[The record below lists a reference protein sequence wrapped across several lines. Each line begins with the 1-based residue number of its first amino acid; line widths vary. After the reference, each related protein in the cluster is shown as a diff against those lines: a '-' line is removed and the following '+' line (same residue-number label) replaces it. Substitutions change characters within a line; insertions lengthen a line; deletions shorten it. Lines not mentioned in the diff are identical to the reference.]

1 MGLVNFIMTI
11 PLTQTHLLS
20 MYFKGKAYTFS
31 WSNSYIFILFCL
43 PPLEVLNGKN
53 YRIKFFLSRVY
64 PILEAGAWS
73 SREANMKSQKLSP
86 FVNMAVKTAFAKLS
100 VSNTVNSNIK
110 SSLPIMVIFIMGN
123 TGHSKLQT
131 KVWHFNGST
140 IFCFYTSCQA
150 GKRWLSF

>member
-1 MGLVNFIMTI
+1 MGLVNFIIDNTSNTNTFTI
-11 PLTQTHLLS
+11 

-31 WSNSYIFILFCL
+31 WCKSYIFISFCL

-53 YRIKFFLSRVY
+53 YRIKFFF
-64 PILEAGAWS
+64 
-73 SREANMKSQKLSP
+73 KSLPYFRSWGLVIQRSKHEVTKLSP

-123 TGHSKLQT
+123 TDHSKTANQSLNIS
-131 KVWHFNGST
+131 FGST
-140 IFCFYTSCQA
+140 IFCFYTSWQA
-150 GKRWLSF
+150 GKRWLTF